1 MSNRIIHLFM
11 IFVISFCLSL
21 PMTASAKA
29 EVGADGTEPI
39 GTPAEQC
46 PTNTQ
51 QDTTST
57 ATIDAEGQSSD
68 EQSQESAAN
77 DCTEWQTAP
86 VSWNS

>member
-1 MSNRIIHLFM
+1 MSKRIIHLFM
-11 IFVISFCLSL
+11 VFVIGLCLSL
-21 PMTASAKA
+21 PMTASANA
-29 EVGADGTEPI
+29 AVGADGTEPI

-51 QDTTST
+51 EDTTST
-57 ATIDAEGQSSD
+57 ATIDAEGQSTE
-68 EQSQESAAN
+68 EQSQQSAPN